1 MMNLHSLCPKLLIRA
16 IKAKD
21 GKRRD
26 RMRWSAA
33 NPTKDRGKDPRSSF
47 GRYEVIYVRGGDVC
61 STS

>member
-47 GRYEVIYVRGGDVC
+47 GR
-61 STS
+61 